1 MRELYKHYYQFQR
14 QQEEQTHL
22 LIKNIEMNV
31 KVEAKPGRGMSVGIL
46 QDSSES
52 AVNRQEDFESLS
64 VTHDL

>member
-1 MRELYKHYYQFQR
+1 
-14 QQEEQTHL
+14 
-22 LIKNIEMNV
+22 MNV
-31 KVEAKPGRGMSVGIL
+31 KMEAKPGRGMSVGIL